1 MAGLCIV
8 KGEKEKLLK
17 ELDMFIEDEQKATKE
32 YAKFGKDIFRKFRCN
47 VQMKMGNQAGQIGNA
62 LLDNLSMDE
71 HKHAENLK
79 WLREIIEETDEC
91 E

>member
-17 ELDMFIEDEQKATKE
+17 ELDMFIADETKATKE
-32 YAKFGKDIFRKFRCN
+32 YKKFGRDIFQRFRCAT
-47 VQMKMGNQAGQIGNA
+47 QMKMGNQAGSLGNV
-62 LLDNLSMDE
+62 LLENLSMDE
-71 HKHAENLK
+71 NKHAENLK
-79 WLREIIEETDEC
+79 WLKEIIEETDEC